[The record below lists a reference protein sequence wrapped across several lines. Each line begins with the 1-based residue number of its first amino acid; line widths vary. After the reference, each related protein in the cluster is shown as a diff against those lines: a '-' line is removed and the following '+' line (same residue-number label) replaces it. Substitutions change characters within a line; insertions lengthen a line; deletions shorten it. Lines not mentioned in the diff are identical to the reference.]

1 MFDPFDHTSPDI
13 RRVRRPTSTPTR
25 TANLGAASA
34 PLDPTH
40 LAHYRWLLR
49 RLFASDTTPPP
60 LRPDEGR
67 RAA

>member
-1 MFDPFDHTSPDI
+1 MLDPFDRTSRDI
-13 RRVRRPTSTPTR
+13 RPVRRPTRTPAR
-25 TANLGAASA
+25 TVNLDAASA